1 MEYSEASLS
10 RDEHNVAP
18 RALQIVVAYAGV
30 HGRLLFSLY
39 CWFPL
44 TQKIGCIMTS
54 FAVQLHGKQ

>member
-18 RALQIVVAYAGV
+18 RALQIVVAYAGYME
-30 HGRLLFSLY
+30 RLLFSMY

-44 TQKIGCIMTS
+44 TQKMWCMMTS